1 MCFKLNCSLAKTEF
15 KMKYQFK
22 HHIKNCIYL
31 KSKLG
36 NFLNHSIENC
46 PCMGHKSG
54 RLTALT
60 QFIVKSP
67 RYHFFSLCILYYMSV
82 KAANLY
88 HTKLFKDLFD
98 GCFSYLLLYGY
109 FKKMPVCP
117 LLTQCLNFGL
127 VGRRLESGKL
137 IPRHY
142 VNVKQKSTWLSLY

>member
-31 KSKLG
+31 KSKQG

-54 RLTALT
+54 RLTALM

-67 RYHFFSLCILYYMSV
+67 RYHFFSLCILYFMSV

-109 FKKMPVCP
+109 FKKK
-117 LLTQCLNFGL
+117 CLFAI
-127 VGRRLESGKL
+127 S
-137 IPRHY
+137 
-142 VNVKQKSTWLSLY
+142 